1 MRHALLGLPQCNF
14 RNHKKL
20 RRTELTKCYIC
31 PDKGQTKTI
40 PWIQIQIPVLDFGA
54 TPDSTITT
62 VLTIEHDEQEINA
75 RLSSLTTHVFSLRP
89 VSMAGF
95 VSLFPRMPHLQLWN
109 CALKNETGALS
120 HYRTNTFST
129 RSSPTLRVLCNSKDL
144 FQVP

>member
-31 PDKGQTKTI
+31 PDKRQTKTI

-75 RLSSLTTHVFSLRP
+75 RLSSLTAHVFSLGQSQWQ
-89 VSMAGF
+89 VSFHCFQECHIYSFETVRWKMKL
-95 VSLFPRMPHLQLWN
+95 SL
-109 CALKNETGALS
+109 S
-120 HYRTNTFST
+120 VTNNFST
-129 RSSPTLRVLCNSKDL
+129 RSSPTLRLLCNPKDL